1 MLVRVFRHDV
11 RVWDIK
17 TAKCIFRTTLGHAII
32 SLSFHPHYELIAMTC
47 GNALYLWNYREQPD
61 PIREWEH
68 EGMLHCVHFP
78 PSGDSIIIGAE
89 NKEGRSTAN
98 NRKTFK
104 LLLYHFKYEVAVVP
118 KRSRREMNTFAMI
131 NPIVILARALL
142 YSDGGMDVSRC
153 GEYLCACAE
162 LDEDERGDER
172 GNYVSKAA
180 GGQGEAGAP
189 AVAPLMGS
197 RIKSRR
203 SYAIVVSLRDMKG
216 GFKTLQEGR
225 AQGCLV
231 SARLMH
237 HILFNSS
244 FIFPCLVHILP
255 CHEVIF

>member
-1 MLVRVFRHDV
+1 M
-11 RVWDIK
+11 
-17 TAKCIFRTTLGHAII
+17 FRTTLGHAII

-68 EGMLHCVHFP
+68 DGMLHCVHFP

-118 KRSRREMNTFAMI
+118 KKSRREMNTFAMI
-131 NPIVILARALL
+131 NPIVILDRALL
-142 YSDGGMDVSRC
+142 YSDGGMDVSKC

-162 LDEDERGDER
+162 LDEEDSGDQR
-172 GNYVSKAA
+172 VNYVSTAA
-180 GGQGEAGAP
+180 GGQAEAGAP
-189 AVAPLMGS
+189 AVAPVIVI
-197 RIKSRR
+197 RVKSRR
-203 SYAIVVSLRDMKG
+203 SYAVVVSLREMKG

-244 FIFPCLVHILP
+244 IHSHVLFMLWP
-255 CHEVIF
+255 CH